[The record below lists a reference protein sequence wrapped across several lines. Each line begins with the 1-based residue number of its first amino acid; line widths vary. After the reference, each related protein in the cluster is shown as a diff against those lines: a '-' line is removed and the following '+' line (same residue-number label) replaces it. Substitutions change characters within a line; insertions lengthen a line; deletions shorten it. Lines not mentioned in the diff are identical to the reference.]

1 MLTYLTF
8 DQKFFTYR
16 GEEDG
21 RETEDSRRRASSQS
35 DTIRSNRSEHS
46 PRIQRCHQSVTAP
59 PATPPLSRALPHRH
73 SISHTPGATSSNS
86 SSGGGSNS
94 VARTTVISVAPHA
107 SRESLSM
114 DSGNPSPDTTFTS
127 ERTSRSPLS
136 MEPGSESDSRSLE
149 LDSLSVDDYS
159 EPRLSSESGTTV
171 IHVSADNSMESSLST
186 VAEVRS
192 LTTLQTS
199 L

>member
-1 MLTYLTF
+1 MT
-8 DQKFFTYR
+8 
-16 GEEDG
+16 
-21 RETEDSRRRASSQS
+21 
-35 DTIRSNRSEHS
+35 
-46 PRIQRCHQSVTAP
+46 VP

-73 SISHTPGATSSNS
+73 SISHTPAGASGVGSSTPNSHSPSATSSAGPVS
-86 SSGGGSNS
+86 PA
-94 VARTTVISVAPHA
+94 VRTTVISVPPHA

-127 ERTSRSPLS
+127 ERTSRSP
-136 MEPGSESDSRSLE
+136 MEVGSESDSRSLD

-171 IHVSADNSMESSLST
+171 IHVSADSSLEANSSISMHSSSHVAAAGTQSST
-186 VAEVRS
+186 SSHLYTAAPEVSNPNLSQRS